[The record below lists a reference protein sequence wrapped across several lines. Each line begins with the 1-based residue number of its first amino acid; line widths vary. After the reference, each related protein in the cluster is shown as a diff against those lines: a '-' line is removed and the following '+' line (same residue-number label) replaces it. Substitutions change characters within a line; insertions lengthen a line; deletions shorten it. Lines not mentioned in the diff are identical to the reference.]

1 MLRKLREIAVRESCH
16 IQEQDNFPFP
26 IKNKYLKSYIDK
38 IGMQRAIEL
47 WYEQV
52 AYYRKPRLDLPDMTA
67 RMYRIITIIGLLI
80 DGKEVNISKIVVSV
94 RKYLYFCYKFRAY
107 GKVTLFREIMQR
119 QGVSIAELAARVG
132 VTKSSAASY
141 LVHDL
146 RLSKAKKIANALEV
160 SLPALFVEPEVY
172 TQSAPE
178 ETKQSSVC
186 CPKCGAELQISVKH
200 K

>member
-1 MLRKLREIAVRESCH
+1 MEKLH
-16 IQEQDNFPFP
+16 
-26 IKNKYLKSYIDK
+26 YI
-38 IGMQRAIEL
+38 
-47 WYEQV
+47 
-52 AYYRKPRLDLPDMTA
+52 
-67 RMYRIITIIGLLI
+67 
-80 DGKEVNISKIVVSV
+80 
-94 RKYLYFCYKFRAY
+94 
-107 GKVTLFREIMQR
+107 REIMQR

-178 ETKQSSVC
+178 ETKQSSV
-186 CPKCGAELQISVKH
+186 
-200 K
+200 